1 MILKSRI
8 LSSISVTFL
17 YFQLIC
23 SGQYYENWPLET
35 EPLHI
40 NNYIG
45 AGCFALHLILSVPV
59 WITKLK
65 WFRIKQKNVLPVNQ
79 QESINFGGLLTSWT
93 HMIMLVYAMIS
104 LIILNTTDPVKLNY
118 FPYNLIV
125 YNFQIFGPSLYYVVL
140 STLFFSRK
148 KSLKMY
154 AKRLLFKNNIPQ

>member
-1 MILKSRI
+1 M
-8 LSSISVTFL
+8 LSGPNRTSKCPSYLFSL
-17 YFQLIC
+17 
-23 SGQYYENWPLET
+23 
-35 EPLHI
+35 
-40 NNYIG
+40 G
-45 AGCFALHLILSVPV
+45 AGCFALHLILSLPI

-79 QESINFGGLLTSWT
+79 QKGINFGGLLTSWT

-140 STLFFSRK
+140 STLFFSRN
-148 KSLKMY
+148 KSLKKF
-154 AKRLLFKNNIPQ
+154 AKTLLFKNNLIEHMPKWNKL